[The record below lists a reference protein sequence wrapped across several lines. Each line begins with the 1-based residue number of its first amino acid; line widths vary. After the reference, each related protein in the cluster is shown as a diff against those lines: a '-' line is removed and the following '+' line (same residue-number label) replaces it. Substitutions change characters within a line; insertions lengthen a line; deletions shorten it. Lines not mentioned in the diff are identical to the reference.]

1 MFCTFK
7 KVGYLFQITLI
18 LLAHLI
24 SYTCRW
30 EDDWANKAQVG
41 RAPPL
46 KEKSWCWVYLHIQD
60 PKHVL
65 QCLVETKNR
74 KLYKKSHWCSKGN
87 ITKQSWCMVLSVFI
101 QSTINCYE
109 HFVTD
114 DPIHGQ
120 VICNSVHKYINTI
133 ITRSSV
139 QILARVME
147 FSLSHAKNKSIT
159 KLNVNVHVY
168 HGLVRMTIRA
178 SISLNIF
185 VCNDTNLWFFSVF

>member
-1 MFCTFK
+1 
-7 KVGYLFQITLI
+7 
-18 LLAHLI
+18 
-24 SYTCRW
+24 
-30 EDDWANKAQVG
+30 
-41 RAPPL
+41 
-46 KEKSWCWVYLHIQD
+46 
-60 PKHVL
+60 
-65 QCLVETKNR
+65 
-74 KLYKKSHWCSKGN
+74 
-87 ITKQSWCMVLSVFI
+87 MVLSVFI
-101 QSTINCYE
+101 QSKINCNE

-120 VICNSVHKYINTI
+120 VICNSVHKYINCI

-139 QILARVME
+139 QILARIME

-168 HGLVRMTIRA
+168 HGLVRMTIGA

>member
-18 LLAHLI
+18 LLADLT
-24 SYTCRW
+24 SCTCRW

-46 KEKSWCWVYLHIQD
+46 KKKINVGYTCTSRILNMYCSALWKQ
-60 PKHVL
+60 K
-65 QCLVETKNR
+65 

-87 ITKQSWCMVLSVFI
+87 ITKQSWCIVLSVFI
-101 QSTINCYE
+101 QSTINCNE

-120 VICNSVHKYINTI
+120 VICNSVHKYINSI

-139 QILARVME
+139 QILAQVME

-159 KLNVNVHVY
+159 KLNVNVNVY
-168 HGLVRMTIRA
+168 HGLVRMTIGA
-178 SISLNIF
+178 SISPNIF